1 MMSGIIVLVFRIL
14 IILSLY
20 AFLFLAIYMIW
31 KNIEVTSRE
40 VSKIKIPKIILSIE
54 DQEINSIQEFTNS
67 EIIIGRDPQC
77 DLSISRET
85 VSAHHARLSYHH
97 KNWWI
102 DDMLSTNGTILNE
115 EQVKTATVL
124 VDGDTILCGD
134 VPISVNIEQPG

>member
-31 KNIEVTSRE
+31 KNIEVNSRE
-40 VSKIKIPKIILSIE
+40 ISKIKIPKIILSID
-54 DQEINSIQEFTNS
+54 DQDMNLTQEFTNP
-67 EIIIGRDPQC
+67 EVIIGRDPQC

-124 VDGDTILCGD
+124 VDGDTVICGD
-134 VPISVNIEQPG
+134 VPITINIEQSG